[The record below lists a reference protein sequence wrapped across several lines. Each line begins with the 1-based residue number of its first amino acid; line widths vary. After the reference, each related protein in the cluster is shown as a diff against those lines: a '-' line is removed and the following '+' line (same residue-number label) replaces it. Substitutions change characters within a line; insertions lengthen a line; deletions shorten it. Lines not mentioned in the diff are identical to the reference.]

1 MTTKSHASSVNYIP
15 REDTDVYQY
24 ALRVAYLTHVLSSSP
39 SSSLAS
45 TAAGT
50 GHNAAIIHKAS
61 HGAGLSNTTTVSAKS
76 MTNGTTVKSSS
87 SSSGFRDTLSAMF
100 RDSDATG
107 SMSTSTLS
115 LPSFSTSLSSSSSS
129 SNSSGRVKF
138 PKEFLKV
145 FEQRLVRISQGQDLN
160 HNDQLFRA
168 TVGAFYGVY
177 KDKTFQQ
184 KLLDTRQIEQLI
196 LRYASVASDVLK
208 KRVPGQEWKP
218 LWDASVA
225 EFAQLVRDAL
235 KGIRGVS
242 SELLQRLE
250 TYYAATPPTTV
261 AASRPSLGDHDRA
274 STSQHT
280 LDGSSSVTSLTS
292 VRDMPQVLAVGRL
305 FARSEV
311 ELSSDVSAIKRICT
325 EQAAFLD
332 LKTCINNIAQGGS
345 RFPARREDFDSDDA
359 FATWKKQEADQLQE
373 LLLEM
378 TRRNPELLRSAGPS
392 DLSSSVNGG
401 SVGAGA
407 SLNKRMSVMTL
418 QPPSPEGSTYG
429 SSGDEDTLVDP
440 SLVFVPPD
448 PKFYFRRLY
457 EIALQFDYEAMKDLP
472 PDQDV
477 SLTILS
483 EINEQLLESC
493 AIRWRIMAP
502 LKAGTFLALIG
513 QHYKFQGVPEACVAE
528 ALGGIER
535 TAESW
540 EYWRWPWAERQHVFT
555 TMSMVFDNLLSRF
568 FEIFQGIVDL
578 AFDEVVDLLETIYS
592 NEIFREDA
600 RDLAI
605 TFQELQQGMRK
616 FVAMAYEEKQIEV
629 DSMPRPHDLYPFLVM
644 LDWIA
649 AEAKGYDRQFP
660 RKLMDSIDPPAIFL
674 SIAGPW
680 FVQHLDASRD
690 ALLAAASGSDG
701 AASDD
706 DLLELYRGTINL
718 QKMHNAFRP
727 DDPLEIDFSA
737 WFEPYVRRWIATTE
751 AKTRQW
757 VQAAIQHDKFEPE
770 GEDSHSSS
778 IVDLIDSCKSAT
790 DFIVKLKWPNEFENA
805 KYLTALS
812 KAIARS
818 IELYAT
824 QLEDMF
830 IAEMFP
836 RHSQGQI
843 DKDVARPSA
852 WLTKAKLAVQ
862 GDKKVEPFVFR
873 PESCVKLNN
882 IQAARKLLD
891 TLYSSLDADKISR
904 IVEINSSPAAQVE
917 VPQQMRYLFTIK
929 VVLAENLIPPEG
941 SARYKKLD
949 PFLTMSDPSG
959 YRMAKTRT
967 LYETNDP
974 RWDETFDISVKGD
987 LWLRANVYNRNL
999 VEHHDNVGCAYIH
1012 LDPKKFS
1019 DFLPKDL
1026 WFQLEDLKRK
1036 PLDSRLSIRISME
1049 GEKDDIQ
1056 FYFGRAFRFLK
1067 RAENDMV
1074 RTMVDKMSPFV
1085 RHYISHSTLKALV
1098 KTSYNFDI
1106 DLDKVKGDVVKVG
1119 GKLNA
1124 YVRDAI
1130 SGPSHTIP
1138 PAPEWDEHGN
1148 VVTPNSPSVGS
1159 GVSTMNDK
1167 KKGRAA
1173 LTDLQIED
1181 AIGDLFDY
1189 FNETF
1194 GTLKENLSQDAW
1206 ELVIGR
1212 LWKEILATVESL
1224 IVPPLSD
1231 RPTDMKMLSDR
1242 EVDIVFKWLGFLVNF
1257 FHGGGE
1263 GVPLGDLRNA
1273 KYRELVEARMYYDW
1287 TTDQLMEESVRTMQ
1301 RKMQSLSRS
1310 DSMTGL
1316 GRSKSVYQQRN
1327 LGTIR
1332 ARKIE
1337 KKQNAETSGEMI
1349 LRVLRMHRGTQDF
1362 LNQQLMTLH
1371 QLHAEQ
1377 AKKEVQRTSLG
1388 SLQRRTNG
1396 GRPSLVGSRG
1406 SYRNRIV
1413 SDGAVPPVPTLP
1425 SMPEM

>member
-1 MTTKSHASSVNYIP
+1 MTTRSHASSFNYIP
-15 REDTDVYQY
+15 REDSDVYQY
-24 ALRVAYLTHVLSSSP
+24 ALRVAYLSHVLSN
-39 SSSLAS
+39 
-45 TAAGT
+45 AGT
-50 GHNAAIIHKAS
+50 GASSAAAPGSGQGQLVVAAAS
-61 HGAGLSNTTTVSAKS
+61 NGSATGGRQRSSTVSAKS
-76 MTNGTTVKSSS
+76 MTKSATATGAGSGSSS
-87 SSSGFRDTLSAMF
+87 SFRDTLSAMF
-100 RDSDATG
+100 RDSDGNTG
-107 SMSTSTLS
+107 SSSLS
-115 LPSFSTSLSSSSSS
+115 IAALSSSSSS
-129 SNSSGRVKF
+129 SSGRVKF
-138 PKEFLKV
+138 PKEFLKL
-145 FEQRLVRISQGQDLN
+145 FEQRLVKISQGQDSR
-160 HNDQLFRA
+160 HQDQLFRA

-177 KDKTFQQ
+177 KDKTFQS
-184 KLLDTRQIEQLI
+184 KLLDSRQIEQVI
-196 LRYASVASDVLK
+196 LKYASVASDVLK
-208 KRVPGQEWKP
+208 KRITGPEWKP
-218 LWDASVA
+218 QWDASVA
-225 EFAQLVRDAL
+225 QFAQLVRDVL
-235 KGIRGVS
+235 KGLRGVS
-242 SELLQRLE
+242 PELLQRLE
-250 TYYAATPPTTV
+250 TYYGPTSAAPSTTTTDDTH
-261 AASRPSLGDHDRA
+261 GKRA
-274 STSQHT
+274 STSQQT
-280 LDGSSSVTSLTS
+280 LDSSSQSSSLAT

-305 FARSEV
+305 FAKSEV
-311 ELSSDVSAIKRICT
+311 ELSRDVSAIKRTCT

-332 LKTCINNIAQGGS
+332 LKTCINNVAQGGS

-359 FATWKKQEADQLQE
+359 FAAWRKQEADQLQE
-373 LLLEM
+373 LLLDM
-378 TRRNPELLRSAGPS
+378 TKRNPELLRSAGPS
-392 DLSSSVNGG
+392 DLNSSVNGSSAG
-401 SVGAGA
+401 SV
-407 SLNKRMSVMTL
+407 NKRMSVMAL
-418 QPPSPEGSTYG
+418 QAPSPEGSAYG
-429 SSGDEDTLVDP
+429 SSGDDEPLVDP

-448 PKFYFRRLY
+448 PKYFFRRLY
-457 EIALQFDYEAMKDLP
+457 EIALQYDYEAMKDLP

-483 EINEQLLESC
+483 SINEQLLEAC
-493 AIRWRIMAP
+493 ATRWRIMAP

-513 QHYKFQGVPEACVAE
+513 QHYKFQGVPEACVGE
-528 ALGGIER
+528 ALSGIAR
-535 TAESW
+535 VAETW
-540 EYWRWPWAERQHVFT
+540 EYWRWPWADRQHVLT
-555 TMSMVFDNLLSRF
+555 SLSMIFDNLLSRF

-578 AFDEVVDLLETIYS
+578 PFGEVVDLLETIFA
-592 NEIFREDA
+592 NEIFREDV
-600 RDLAI
+600 RDLSI

-629 DSMPRPHDLYPFLVM
+629 DSLDRPHDLYPFLVM
-644 LDWIA
+644 LDWIG
-649 AEAKGYDRQFP
+649 AEAKAYDRQFP
-660 RKLMDSIDPPAIFL
+660 RKLMDAIDPPAIFL
-674 SIAGPW
+674 GIAGPW

-706 DLLELYRGTINL
+706 DLLELYRGVINL

-727 DDPLEIDFSA
+727 EDPLEVDFSA

-751 AKTRQW
+751 TKTRQW
-757 VQAAIQHDKFEPE
+757 VQAAIQHDRFEPE

-790 DFIVKLKWPNEFENA
+790 DFIVKLNWPNEYENA
-805 KYLTALS
+805 KYLTSLS

-830 IAEMFP
+830 VSEMFP
-836 RHSQGQI
+836 RHSQGPI

-891 TLYSSLDADKISR
+891 TLYSSLDADKVSR
-904 IVEINSSPAAQVE
+904 IVEINAPPAPPDNPA
-917 VPQQMRYLFTIK
+917 QMRYLFTIK

-941 SARYKKLD
+941 SARHKKLD

-959 YRMAKTRT
+959 FRMAKTRT

-1012 LDPKKFS
+1012 LDPRKFN

-1026 WFQLEDLKRK
+1026 WFQLEDLGRK
-1036 PLDSRLSIRISME
+1036 PLDSRLSLRISME

-1085 RHYISHSTLKALV
+1085 RHYISHTTLKALV

-1119 GKLNA
+1119 GRLNA

-1130 SGPSHTIP
+1130 SGPSYTIP
-1138 PAPEWDEHGN
+1138 PAPEYDSNGN
-1148 VVTPNSPSVGS
+1148 VVTPTSPVQGS
-1159 GVSTMNDK
+1159 TS
-1167 KKGRAA
+1167 KKGRLP

-1194 GTLKENLSQDAW
+1194 GTLKENLSQEAW

-1212 LWKEILATVESL
+1212 LWKEILGTIESL

-1257 FHGGGE
+1257 FHGGGD
-1263 GVPLGDLRNA
+1263 GVPLEDLRNA

-1301 RKMQSLSRS
+1301 RKMQTLSRNDSLSVS
-1310 DSMTGL
+1310 GL

-1327 LGTIR
+1327 LGTIK
-1332 ARKIE
+1332 ARKKE

-1349 LRVLRMHRGTQDF
+1349 LRVLRMHRGTHDF
-1362 LNQQLMTLH
+1362 LNQQLLTLH

-1377 AKKEVQRTSLG
+1377 AKKEVAKSSLG
-1388 SLQRRTNG
+1388 SLQRRSG
-1396 GRPSLVGSRG
+1396 GRPSATSRS
-1406 SYRNRIV
+1406 SYRNR
-1413 SDGAVPPVPTLP
+1413 SSGAGLDAGVPPVPALP
-1425 SMPEM
+1425 TMHEQ

>member
-1 MTTKSHASSVNYIP
+1 MTTRSHASSVNYIP
-15 REDTDVYQY
+15 REDSDVYQY
-24 ALRVAYLTHVLSSSP
+24 ALRVAYLSHVLSGAASAGA
-39 SSSLAS
+39 AS
-45 TAAGT
+45 TAAPGT
-50 GHNAAIIHKAS
+50 ASSGSTVTAIGRQRS
-61 HGAGLSNTTTVSAKS
+61 STVSAKA
-76 MTNGTTVKSSS
+76 MTRQSPAKASAVASSS
-87 SSSGFRDTLSAMF
+87 SFRDTLSAMF
-100 RDSDATG
+100 KDSDGSSNSSNTG
-107 SMSTSTLS
+107 TLS
-115 LPSFSTSLSSSSSS
+115 SSLALLSSSSS
-129 SNSSGRVKF
+129 GKVKF
-138 PKEFLKV
+138 PKEFVKT
-145 FEQRLVRISQGQDLN
+145 FEQRLVKISQGQDSK
-160 HNDQLFRA
+160 HQDHLFRA

-177 KDKTFQQ
+177 KDKSFQS
-184 KLLDTRQIEQLI
+184 KLLDSRQIEQVI
-196 LRYASVASDVLK
+196 LKYASVASDVLK
-208 KRVPGQEWKP
+208 KRVPGPEWKP
-218 LWDASVA
+218 QWDDSVA
-225 EFAQLVRDAL
+225 EFAQLVRDVL
-235 KGIRGVS
+235 KGLRGVS
-242 SELLQRLE
+242 PELLQRLE
-250 TYYAATPPTTV
+250 TYYAAAPLAPSFTTK
-261 AASRPSLGDHDRA
+261 ADENLRA
-274 STSQHT
+274 STSQQT
-280 LDGSSSVTSLTS
+280 LDGPSQSAPTLTS
-292 VRDMPQVLAVGRL
+292 IRDMPQVMAVGRL
-305 FARSEV
+305 FAKSEV
-311 ELSSDVSAIKRICT
+311 ELSRDVSAIKRTCT
-325 EQAAFLD
+325 EQAAFFD
-332 LKTCINNIAQGGS
+332 LKACINNVAQGGS

-359 FATWKKQEADQLQE
+359 FAAWRKQEADQLQE
-373 LLLEM
+373 LLLDM
-378 TRRNPELLRSAGPS
+378 TKRNPELLRSAGPS
-392 DLSSSVNGG
+392 DLNSSTN
-401 SVGAGA
+401 GAGVT
-407 SLNKRMSVMTL
+407 SSMNKRMSAMTL
-418 QPPSPEGSTYG
+418 QAPSPDGSAYG
-429 SSGDEDTLVDP
+429 SSGDDDHLVDP

-448 PKFYFRRLY
+448 PKYYFRRLY
-457 EIALQFDYEAMKDLP
+457 EVALQFDYEAMKDLP

-483 EINEQLLESC
+483 SINEQLLDAC
-493 AIRWRIMAP
+493 ATRWRIMAP
-502 LKAGTFLALIG
+502 LRAGTFLALIG
-513 QHYKFQGVPEACVAE
+513 QHYKFQGVPEACVGE
-528 ALGGIER
+528 ALGGIAR
-535 TAESW
+535 VAETW

-555 TMSMVFDNLLSRF
+555 SLSMIFDNLLSRF
-568 FEIFQGIVDL
+568 FEIFQGIIDL
-578 AFDEVVDLLETIYS
+578 PFDEVVDLLEAIFN

-600 RDLAI
+600 RDLSL

-629 DSMPRPHDLYPFLVM
+629 DSMARPHDLYPFLVM
-644 LDWIA
+644 LDWIG
-649 AEAKGYDRQFP
+649 AEAKAYDRQFP
-660 RKLMDSIDPPAIFL
+660 RKLMEAIDPPAIFL
-674 SIAGPW
+674 GIAGPW

-706 DLLELYRGTINL
+706 DLLELYRGVINL
-718 QKMHNAFRP
+718 QKMHDAFRP
-727 DDPLEIDFSA
+727 EDPLEVDFSA

-751 AKTRQW
+751 TKTRQW

-778 IVDLIDSCKSAT
+778 IIDLIDSCKSAT
-790 DFIVKLKWPNEFENA
+790 DFIIKLEWPNEYENA

-830 IAEMFP
+830 ISEMFP
-836 RHSQGQI
+836 RHSHGPI
-843 DKDVARPSA
+843 DKEVARPSA

-862 GDKKVEPFVFR
+862 GDKKIEPFVFR

-891 TLYSSLDADKISR
+891 LLYSSLDADKVSR
-904 IVEINSSPAAQVE
+904 IVEINSPPAPPENPA
-917 VPQQMRYLFTIK
+917 QMRYLFTIK
-929 VVLAENLIPPEG
+929 VVLAENLIAPDG
-941 SARYKKLD
+941 STRSKKLD

-959 YRMAKTRT
+959 FRMAKTRT

-1012 LDPKKFS
+1012 LDPRKFS

-1026 WFQLEDLKRK
+1026 WFQLEDLSRK
-1036 PLDSRLSIRISME
+1036 PLDSRLSLRISME
-1049 GEKDDIQ
+1049 GEKDDIR

-1119 GKLNA
+1119 GRLNA

-1130 SGPSHTIP
+1130 SGPSYSIP
-1138 PAPEWDEHGN
+1138 PAPEYDEHGN
-1148 VVTPNSPSVGS
+1148 VVTSMSPSQN
-1159 GVSTMNDK
+1159 STTSNEK
-1167 KKGRAA
+1167 KRGRLP

-1194 GTLKENLSQDAW
+1194 GTLKENLSQEAW
-1206 ELVIGR
+1206 DLVINR
-1212 LWKEILATVESL
+1212 LWKEILGTIENL

-1257 FHGGGE
+1257 FHGAGD
-1263 GVPLGDLRNA
+1263 GVPLEDLRNA

-1287 TTDQLMEESVRTMQ
+1287 STDQLMEESVRTMQ
-1301 RKMQSLSRS
+1301 RKMQTLSRNDSLSVS
-1310 DSMTGL
+1310 GL

-1327 LGTIR
+1327 LGTIK
-1332 ARKIE
+1332 ARKKE

-1349 LRVLRMHRGTQDF
+1349 LRVLRMHRGTHDF
-1362 LNQQLMTLH
+1362 LNQQLTTLH

-1377 AKKEVQRTSLG
+1377 AKKEVAQSSLG
-1388 SLQRRTNG
+1388 SLQRRSGAG
-1396 GRPSLVGSRG
+1396 GRPVASTRG
-1406 SYRNRIV
+1406 SYRNR
-1413 SDGAVPPVPTLP
+1413 SSGPGLDMSVPPVPALP
-1425 SMPEM
+1425 TMHEQQTWTS